1 MDLSPAI
8 PSTIWQQPL
17 RILGCGLAVLL
28 VLVLAQWAG
37 LPGLGPLVQALVA
50 QPALVAAVLVFAVGL
65 AFAGF
70 LWWLAARSFALLRD
84 PATTPAQL
92 ASLRD
97 LPLALPE
104 GTVRAV
110 LALIVGVIGLPLL
123 LFSQALRLPDAV
135 AGYVN
140 GIIAGVFGYY
150 FGTRGSVGDAQT
162 ARQAT
167 EALATTSRAHEELRA
182 QNAALTRQA
191 SDATLPGRVAGAL
204 GSLSR
209 QIGVAETLVDTLG
222 PALPPGLLPEG
233 AAAALARARDAAA
246 AAGRLAD
253 GQADAGT
260 LATLTQALAG
270 LTGASGP
277 FPALLRAA
285 GAVLPAAGGPL
296 GAAALLVGLGWQ
308 AGSAAWHRWR
318 AQVLDAPHDPA
329 IFDAGS
335 LTPSGAALRLAE
347 APVFAR
353 VFASRLAEPGFMA
366 GLLDLALR
374 DDAAARLWAEHGAD
388 FASPAEAT
396 QGLAEFRRALLA
408 DRVAADVTPA
418 AVQGLAA
425 ALVPLAPSADAAAA
439 RQVLAA
445 AGAAQSPAV
454 QALALLVGELRAR
467 KLDPIATL
475 RELTP

>member
-1 MDLSPAI
+1 MDLPPLIPPAI
-8 PSTIWQQPL
+8 WQPPL
-17 RILGCGLAVLL
+17 RVLGCGLAVLL
-28 VLVLAQWAG
+28 VLVLAQLAG
-37 LPGLGPLVQALVA
+37 LPGPAVLVQAMGA
-50 QPALVAAVLVFAVGL
+50 QPALVVAMLVFAVGL

-92 ASLRD
+92 ASLRE

-110 LALIVGVIGLPLL
+110 LALIVGVVGLPLL
-123 LFSQALRLPDAV
+123 LFSQTLRLPDAV

-150 FGTRGSVGDAQT
+150 FGARGGAGDAQT
-162 ARQAT
+162 ARRAT
-167 EALATTSRAHEELRA
+167 EALATTTQAHQELQA
-182 QNAALTRQA
+182 QHAALTQQA
-191 SDATLPGRVAGAL
+191 ASAGLPGQMAGVL
-204 GSLSR
+204 GSLAR
-209 QIGVAETLVDTLG
+209 QIGVAETLVETLG
-222 PALPPGLLPEG
+222 PALPPGLLPAG
-233 AAAALARARDAAA
+233 AAEALAKARDAAA
-246 AAGRLAD
+246 AAGRLAG

-260 LATLTQALAG
+260 LALLTRALAG
-270 LTGASGP
+270 LTGGSGP

-329 IFDAGS
+329 VFDAGS
-335 LTPSGAALRLAE
+335 LTPSAAALRLAE

-353 VFASRLAEPGFMA
+353 VFAARLAEPGFVA

-374 DDAAARLWAEHGAD
+374 EDAAARLWAEHGAD

-396 QGLAEFRRALLA
+396 QGLTEFRRALLA
-408 DRVAADVTPA
+408 ERVAADVTPE
-418 AVQGLAA
+418 AVRSLAA
-425 ALVPLAPSADAAAA
+425 TLAPLAPSADAATA

-445 AGAAQSPAV
+445 AGSAQAPAV
-454 QALALLVGELRAR
+454 QALGLLVGELRAR

>member
-1 MDLSPAI
+1 MDLSPLI
-8 PSTIWQQPL
+8 PPAIWQAPL
-17 RILGCGLAVLL
+17 RVLGCGLAGLL

-37 LPGLGPLVQALVA
+37 LGGFAQALAA
-50 QPALVAAVLVFAVGL
+50 QPALIAAVLVFAVGL
-65 AFAGF
+65 GFAGF

-84 PATTPAQL
+84 PATTAAQL

-150 FGTRGSVGDAQT
+150 FGARGGAGDAAT
-162 ARQAT
+162 ARRAT
-167 EALATTSRAHEELRA
+167 EALATTTQAQEQLRA
-182 QNAALTRQA
+182 ENAALAQQA
-191 SDATLPGRVAGAL
+191 AGAAVPGQVAGAL

-209 QIGVAETLVDTLG
+209 QIAVAETLVETLG

-233 AAAALARARDAAA
+233 AAEALAQARDATA
-246 AAGRLAD
+246 AAGRLAA

-260 LATLTQALAG
+260 LAQLNQALAG

-329 IFDAGS
+329 VFEAGS
-335 LTPSGAALRLAE
+335 LTPSAAALRLAE

-353 VFASRLAEPGFMA
+353 VFAARAAEPGFMA
-366 GLLDLALR
+366 DLLDLVLR
-374 DDAAARLWAEHGAD
+374 EDAAARLWAGHGAD
-388 FASPAEAT
+388 FASPAEAA

-408 DRVAADVTPA
+408 ERVAADVTPD
-418 AVQGLAA
+418 AVRGLAA
-425 ALVPLAPSADAAAA
+425 ALAPLAPGADAATA

-445 AGAAQSPAV
+445 AGSAQAPAV
-454 QALALLVGELRAR
+454 QALGLLVGEMRAR